1 MADAPDQPN
10 GTRRTDLDR
19 LREGA
24 ALLRTIAGASWL
36 ADTLDPEA
44 LPALAAELDVA
55 VWEIQERRSGL
66 GGGAPPLTKRWNN
79 VALPAGVHP
88 ENEGI

>member
-24 ALLRTIAGASWL
+24 TALRTIAEDMRSA
-36 ADTLDPEA
+36 APLDARA
-44 LPALAAELDVA
+44 LESIAAELDVA